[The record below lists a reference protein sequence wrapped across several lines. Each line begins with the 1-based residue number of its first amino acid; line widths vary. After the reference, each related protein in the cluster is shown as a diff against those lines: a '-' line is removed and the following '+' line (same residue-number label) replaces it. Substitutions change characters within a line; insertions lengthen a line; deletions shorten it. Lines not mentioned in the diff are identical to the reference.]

1 MQIVLVSDTHGR
13 NEVFA
18 VLRERHPL
26 ANAYL
31 HAGDSETDP
40 INLDGFASVQGNNDY
55 YSAHPEQLV
64 LDLGEIRVLMV
75 HSHQYHA
82 SNRIQGLVSR
92 AQKYGAKLV
101 FYGHTHVY
109 SVSTVNGITLI
120 NPGSL
125 WRNRDFTPESYALIT
140 VTEKSIDI
148 ERINFPRIPSMK

>member
-18 VLRERHPL
+18 QLRERHPL

-55 YSAHPEQLV
+55 YSSHPDQLV
-64 LDLGEIRVLMV
+64 LDLGGVRVLMV
-75 HSHQYHA
+75 HSHQYHNA
-82 SNRIQGLVSR
+82 NRIPGLVAR
-92 AQKYGAKLV
+92 AKKAGAKLV
-101 FYGHTHVY
+101 FYGHTHIY
-109 SVSTVNGITLI
+109 SVTTVDGITLV

-140 VTEKSIDI
+140 VFDEQIEI
-148 ERINFPRIPSMK
+148 ERINYPRTPSVK

>member
-18 VLRERHPL
+18 QLRERHPL

-40 INLDGFASVQGNNDY
+40 MNLDGFASVQGNNDY
-55 YSAHPEQLV
+55 YSTHPEQVV
-64 LDLGEIRVLMV
+64 LDLGGVKVLMV

-82 SNRIQGLVSR
+82 SNRIPGLIAR
-92 AQKYGAKLV
+92 AKKAGATWV
-101 FYGHTHVY
+101 FYGHTHIFRVDQ
-109 SVSTVNGITLI
+109 VDGITLV

-140 VTEKSIDI
+140 LSDTTGEVQ
-148 ERINFPRIPSMK
+148 RINFPRQSASR

>member
-18 VLRERHPL
+18 QLRERHPV

-64 LDLGEIRVLMV
+64 LDLGGVRVLMV

-82 SNRIQGLVSR
+82 ANRLQGLVSR
-92 AQKYGAKLV
+92 AKKYGASLV
-101 FYGHTHVY
+101 FYGHTHVFH
-109 SVSTVNGITLI
+109 VETVDGVTLI

-140 VTEKSIDI
+140 LSGTEIDVQ
-148 ERINFPRIPSMK
+148 RIDFPRVRKS

>member
-18 VLRERHPL
+18 QLRERHPV

-40 INLDGFASVQGNNDY
+40 LNLDGFASVQGNNDY
-55 YSAHPEQLV
+55 YSSHPEQLV
-64 LDLGEIRVLMV
+64 LDLGGVKILMV
-75 HSHQYHA
+75 HSHQYNA
-82 SNRIQGLVSR
+82 SNRLAGLVSR
-92 AQKYGAKLV
+92 AKKYGATLV
-101 FYGHTHVY
+101 FYGHTHVFH
-109 SVSTVNGITLI
+109 VEEVDGITLV

-140 VTEKSIDI
+140 ISEVEIDI
-148 ERINFPRIPSMK
+148 QRIDFPRVRHS

>member
-18 VLRERHPL
+18 QLRERHPM

-40 INLDGFASVQGNNDY
+40 VNLDGFASVQGNNDY

-64 LDLGEIRVLMV
+64 LDLGGLKVLMV

-82 SNRIQGLVSR
+82 SNRIAGLVSR
-92 AQKYGAKLV
+92 AKKHGANVV
-101 FYGHTHVY
+101 FYGHTHVFH
-109 SVSTVNGITLI
+109 VETVEGITLV

-125 WRNRDFTPESYALIT
+125 WRNRDFSVESYALIT
-140 VTEKSIDI
+140 VTEQGLSIQRIDYPRERKS
-148 ERINFPRIPSMK
+148 

>member
-18 VLRERHPL
+18 QLRERHPV

-40 INLDGFASVQGNNDY
+40 HNLDGFASVQGNNDY
-55 YSAHPEQLV
+55 YSAHPEQLI
-64 LDLGEIRVLMV
+64 LDLGGVRVLMI
-75 HSHQYHA
+75 HSHQYSA
-82 SNRIQGLVSR
+82 ANRIPGLVSR
-92 AQKYGAKLV
+92 AKKHGATLV
-101 FYGHTHVY
+101 FYGHTHAFHVERID
-109 SVSTVNGITLI
+109 GITLV

-140 VTEKSIDI
+140 ITETDIDI
-148 ERINFPRIPSMK
+148 QRINFPRVRIV

>member
-18 VLRERHPL
+18 QLRERHPM

-40 INLDGFASVQGNNDY
+40 VNLDGFASVQGNNDY

-64 LDLGEIRVLMV
+64 LDLGGLKVLMV

-82 SNRIQGLVSR
+82 ANRIAGLVSR
-92 AQKYGAKLV
+92 AKKYGASMV
-101 FYGHTHVY
+101 FYGHTHVFH
-109 SVSTVNGITLI
+109 VETVEGITLV

-125 WRNRDFTPESYALIT
+125 WRNRDFSVESYALIT
-140 VTEKSIDI
+140 VTEQDISIQRIDYPRERKS
-148 ERINFPRIPSMK
+148 

>member
-18 VLRERHPL
+18 QLRERHPV

-40 INLDGFASVQGNNDY
+40 MNLDGFASVQGNNDY
-55 YSAHPEQLV
+55 YSSHPEQLL
-64 LDLGEIRVLMV
+64 LDLGGVKVLMV

-82 SNRIQGLVSR
+82 ANRMAGLISR
-92 AQKYGAKLV
+92 AKKQGASVV
-101 FYGHTHVY
+101 FYGHTHIFHVE
-109 SVSTVNGITLI
+109 TIDGITLV

-140 VTEKSIDI
+140 LDSSGLNVQRID
-148 ERINFPRIPSMK
+148 FPRPRQGA

>member
-18 VLRERHPL
+18 QLRERHPL

-55 YSAHPEQLV
+55 YSSHPEQVV
-64 LDLGEIRVLMV
+64 LDLGGVRVLMV
-75 HSHQYHA
+75 HSHQYHNA
-82 SNRIQGLVSR
+82 NRISGLIVR
-92 AQKYGAKLV
+92 ARKVGAKLV
-101 FYGHTHVY
+101 LYGHTHIY
-109 SVSTVNGITLI
+109 SVIEVDGITLI

-125 WRNRDFTPESYALIT
+125 WHNRDSTPESYALIT
-140 VTEKSIDI
+140 IQDEQIDI
-148 ERINFPRIPSMK
+148 ERLNYPRIPTVR